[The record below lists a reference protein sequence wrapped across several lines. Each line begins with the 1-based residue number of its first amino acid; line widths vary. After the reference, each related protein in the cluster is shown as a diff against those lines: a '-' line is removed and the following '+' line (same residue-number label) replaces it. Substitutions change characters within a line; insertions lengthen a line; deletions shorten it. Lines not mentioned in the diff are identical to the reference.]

1 MRETKRKT
9 IKNIEA
15 FFFFFFKNENY
26 EIKTLMFLARTCV
39 QVHLCLRNNCFNK
52 RRYDIIYAL
61 RIDITGC
68 HLVQFLILSQLIS
81 FLICQVSVYD
91 FFYSLSRMIVI
102 FNDESDVILFLIV
115 GRSATCL
122 RLTMAIDSSVVAS
135 SNLKNCQVSQTS
147 RQPLL

>member
-1 MRETKRKT
+1 
-9 IKNIEA
+9 
-15 FFFFFFKNENY
+15 
-26 EIKTLMFLARTCV
+26 MFLARTCV

-61 RIDITGC
+61 CIDITGC

-122 RLTMAIDSSVVAS
+122 RLNYGHRFISGGE
-135 SNLKNCQVSQTS
+135 
-147 RQPLL
+147 